1 MDIQIHMSELRA
13 LENELGLSADVIV
26 EAIED
31 ALLHAYYR
39 VPGAIRGARVAM
51 DRKSGRVVVWA
62 PEYDEEDHV
71 IGEFDDTPKDF
82 GRIATATAKS
92 VIAQRLRDAE
102 TERVLGSFRAKPGDI
117 VPGIVQ
123 QSVGKGLRSRDL
135 FVRIGDQEAILR
147 AEEQVPSE
155 RLSHGDCIRAY
166 ILDVSASPRGV
177 SIRISRSHPD
187 FVRALFTSEVPEI
200 QDGHV
205 EIIALAREAGHR
217 TKIAVYADDPHVNAK
232 GACIGHNGQRVR
244 AITQELHGEKID
256 IITYSDE
263 IDEFIGA
270 ALSPAKV
277 TRVDILNKDRRMA
290 RAIVPDDQA
299 SLAIGKEA
307 QNVRLAAKLTGW
319 AIDVRRESE
328 MRNREEG
335 NYPSIPAGE

>member
-155 RLSHGDCIRAY
+155 RLSHGDRIRAY

-217 TKIAVYADDPHVNAK
+217 TKIAVYADGPHVNAK